1 MDDLVRAERM
11 GTESGIDDVLAA
23 RIATDGRFK
32 EDLEYMDEK
41 ADQMSQ
47 RKPGAADKAR
57 NVAIMGK

>member
-1 MDDLVRAERM
+1 M
-11 GTESGIDDVLAA
+11 GTESGIDDVMVA

-57 NVAIMGK
+57 NVAIMGRHLYFVRTK